1 VIPAS
6 VIAALQRYLD
16 DVNII
21 NPPDYG
27 PPWTSAEF
35 RHPCPRSRVAKHT
48 GRATS
53 ASLSLVE
60 RYVTLREVFSLDSP
74 DVAPIELDP
83 MLDDFAI
90 IYREGTCSRCGQTAR
105 SKVGRIVATA
115 ERPPLEGRVSRE

>member
-6 VIAALQRYLD
+6 VVALLQAHLD
-16 DVNII
+16 GLNETI
-21 NPPDYG
+21 PPTYD

-35 RHPCPRSRVAKHT
+35 RHPCPKSRIAKHT

-60 RYVTLREVFSLDSP
+60 RYVTLREVLIVPDEEDLDVEWLDS
-74 DVAPIELDP
+74 
-83 MLDDFAI
+83 FAI
-90 IYREGTCSRCGQTAR
+90 IYREGACSRCGQTAR

-115 ERPPLEGRVSRE
+115 ERPPLEGRVGRE

>member
-1 VIPAS
+1 MIPAS
-6 VIAALQRYLD
+6 VVSALQRYLD
-16 DVNII
+16 YANAT
-21 NPPDYG
+21 NPPDYD
-27 PPWTSAEF
+27 PPWTSAVF
-35 RHPCPRSRVAKHT
+35 RHPCAKSRVAKHT
-48 GRATS
+48 GRPTS
-53 ASLSLVE
+53 AAIPLTE

-90 IYREGTCSRCGQTAR
+90 IYREGTCGRCGQTAR